1 MKIVKLK
8 EPYDKN
14 AIVDS
19 PIVLALGFFDGVHR
33 GHQEVIKRAIEK
45 GKSLG
50 VKVAVMTFDRHPK
63 IIFQNIDGE
72 KFKYLT
78 MLDEKLEH
86 FKNLGVDIAYVVK
99 FDENLAY
106 LSPQDFIDKYVVG
119 LHAICVVAGQ
129 DYTYG
134 KHDIANMD
142 TISDFAKGRFEII
155 TVDHLQ
161 RNDQKISSTQIRKD
175 LDSGNVEA
183 ANLLLGYQY
192 ENHGTVEHGFKRGRK
207 IGFPTLNV
215 SIPKNE
221 RILGEGVYAV
231 KVKIDKDNLWYE
243 GMASIGHNETF
254 GDDLEKTVEINLFNF
269 DKSVY
274 GEKVIVKW
282 YKFLREM
289 VKFDSVEELIDQLNK
304 DKRDTE
310 VFFGDLKK
318 ISTYRVALLIFCL
331 KLLTNPIN

>member
-161 RNDQKISSTQIRKD
+161 RNNQKISSTQIRKD

-231 KVKIDKDNLWYE
+231 KVKIDKDNSWYE

-254 GDDLEKTVEINLFNF
+254 GDNLEKTVEINLFNF

-318 ISTYRVALLIFCL
+318 
-331 KLLTNPIN
+331 N

>member
-175 LDSGNVEA
+175 LDNGNVEA

-231 KVKIDKDNLWYE
+231 KVKIDKDNSWYE

-318 ISTYRVALLIFCL
+318 
-331 KLLTNPIN
+331 N

>member
-1 MKIVKLK
+1 MEIVKLK

-33 GHQEVIKRAIEK
+33 GHQKVIKRAIEK

-183 ANLLLGYQY
+183 ANSLLGYQY
-192 ENHGTVEHGFKRGRK
+192 ENHGTVEHGFKRGKK

-310 VFFGDLKK
+310 VFFEDLKK
-318 ISTYRVALLIFCL
+318 
-331 KLLTNPIN
+331 N

>member
-45 GKSLG
+45 GKCLG

-161 RNDQKISSTQIRKD
+161 RNNQKISSTQIRKD

-318 ISTYRVALLIFCL
+318 
-331 KLLTNPIN
+331 N

>member
-1 MKIVKLK
+1 MEIVKLK

-14 AIVDS
+14 AIVNS

-161 RNDQKISSTQIRKD
+161 RNNQKISSTQIRKD

-231 KVKIDKDNLWYE
+231 KVKIDKDNSWYE

-254 GDDLEKTVEINLFNF
+254 CDDLEKTVEINLFNF

-318 ISTYRVALLIFCL
+318 
-331 KLLTNPIN
+331 N

>member
-1 MKIVKLK
+1 MKIIKLK

-161 RNDQKISSTQIRKD
+161 RNNQKISSTQIRKD

-231 KVKIDKDNLWYE
+231 KVKIDKDNSWYE

-318 ISTYRVALLIFCL
+318 
-331 KLLTNPIN
+331 N

>member
-19 PIVLALGFFDGVHR
+19 PIVLALGFFDGVHS

-161 RNDQKISSTQIRKD
+161 RNNQKISSTQIRKD

-231 KVKIDKDNLWYE
+231 KVKIDKDNSWYE

-318 ISTYRVALLIFCL
+318 
-331 KLLTNPIN
+331 N

>member
-72 KFKYLT
+72 EFKYLT

-161 RNDQKISSTQIRKD
+161 RNNQKISSTQIRKD

-231 KVKIDKDNLWYE
+231 KVKIDKDNSWYE

-318 ISTYRVALLIFCL
+318 
-331 KLLTNPIN
+331 N

>member
-1 MKIVKLK
+1 MEIVKLK

-310 VFFGDLKK
+310 VFFEDLKK
-318 ISTYRVALLIFCL
+318 ISTYRVTLLIFWL

>member
-78 MLDEKLEH
+78 MLDEKLKH

-119 LHAICVVAGQ
+119 LHAVCVVAGQ

-161 RNDQKISSTQIRKD
+161 RNNQKISSTQIRKD

-231 KVKIDKDNLWYE
+231 KVKVDKDNSWYE

-274 GEKVIVKW
+274 GEKIIVKW

-318 ISTYRVALLIFCL
+318 
-331 KLLTNPIN
+331 N

>member
-1 MKIVKLK
+1 MEIVKLK

-33 GHQEVIKRAIEK
+33 GHQKVIKRAIEK

-63 IIFQNIDGE
+63 IIFQNIDDE

-175 LDSGNVEA
+175 LDSRNVEA

-310 VFFGDLKK
+310 VFFEDLKK
-318 ISTYRVALLIFCL
+318 
-331 KLLTNPIN
+331 N

>member
-161 RNDQKISSTQIRKD
+161 RNNQKISSTQIRKD
-175 LDSGNVEA
+175 LDGGNVEA

-231 KVKIDKDNLWYE
+231 KVKIDKDNSWYE

-318 ISTYRVALLIFCL
+318 
-331 KLLTNPIN
+331 N

>member
-1 MKIVKLK
+1 MEIVKLK

-221 RILGEGVYAV
+221 RILEEGVYAV

-318 ISTYRVALLIFCL
+318 
-331 KLLTNPIN
+331 N

>member
-1 MKIVKLK
+1 MEIVKLK

-161 RNDQKISSTQIRKD
+161 RNNQKISSTQIRKD

-207 IGFPTLNV
+207 IGFPTLNI

-231 KVKIDKDNLWYE
+231 KVKIDKDNSWYE

-310 VFFGDLKK
+310 VFFEDSKK
-318 ISTYRVALLIFCL
+318 
-331 KLLTNPIN
+331 N

>member
-1 MKIVKLK
+1 MEIVKLK

-33 GHQEVIKRAIEK
+33 GHQKVIKRAIEK

-183 ANLLLGYQY
+183 ANSLLGYQY
-192 ENHGTVEHGFKRGRK
+192 ENHGTVEHGFKRGKK

-243 GMASIGHNETF
+243 GMASIGYNETF

-310 VFFGDLKK
+310 VFFEDLKK
-318 ISTYRVALLIFCL
+318 
-331 KLLTNPIN
+331 N

>member
-33 GHQEVIKRAIEK
+33 GHQEAIKRAIEK

-161 RNDQKISSTQIRKD
+161 RNNQKISSTQIRKD

-231 KVKIDKDNLWYE
+231 KVKIDKDNSWYE

-318 ISTYRVALLIFCL
+318 
-331 KLLTNPIN
+331 N

>member
-1 MKIVKLK
+1 MEIVKLK

-231 KVKIDKDNLWYE
+231 KVKIDKGNLWYE

-310 VFFGDLKK
+310 VFFEDLKK
-318 ISTYRVALLIFCL
+318 
-331 KLLTNPIN
+331 N

>member
-1 MKIVKLK
+1 MEIVKLK

-33 GHQEVIKRAIEK
+33 GHQKVIKRAIEK

-183 ANLLLGYQY
+183 ANSLLGYQY
-192 ENHGTVEHGFKRGRK
+192 ENHGTVEHGFKRGKK

-310 VFFGDLKK
+310 VFFEDLKK
-318 ISTYRVALLIFCL
+318 I
-331 KLLTNPIN
+331 

>member
-1 MKIVKLK
+1 MEIVKLK

-63 IIFQNIDGE
+63 IIFQNIDDE

-310 VFFGDLKK
+310 VFFEDLKK
-318 ISTYRVALLIFCL
+318 
-331 KLLTNPIN
+331 N

>member
-33 GHQEVIKRAIEK
+33 GHQKVIKRAIEK

-161 RNDQKISSTQIRKD
+161 RNNQKISSTQIRKD

-318 ISTYRVALLIFCL
+318 
-331 KLLTNPIN
+331 N

>member
-1 MKIVKLK
+1 MEIVKLK

-33 GHQEVIKRAIEK
+33 GHQKVIKRAIEK

-175 LDSGNVEA
+175 LNSGNVEA
-183 ANLLLGYQY
+183 ANSLLGYQY
-192 ENHGTVEHGFKRGRK
+192 ENHGTVEHGFKRGKK

-310 VFFGDLKK
+310 IFFEDLKK
-318 ISTYRVALLIFCL
+318 
-331 KLLTNPIN
+331 N

>member
-1 MKIVKLK
+1 MEIVKLK

-310 VFFGDLKK
+310 VFFEDSKK
-318 ISTYRVALLIFCL
+318 
-331 KLLTNPIN
+331 N

>member
-161 RNDQKISSTQIRKD
+161 RNNQKISSTQIRKD

-231 KVKIDKDNLWYE
+231 KVKVDKDNSWYE

-318 ISTYRVALLIFCL
+318 
-331 KLLTNPIN
+331 N

>member
-106 LSPQDFIDKYVVG
+106 LSPQDFIYKYVVG

-161 RNDQKISSTQIRKD
+161 RNNQKISSTQIRKD

-231 KVKIDKDNLWYE
+231 KVKIDKDNSWYE

-318 ISTYRVALLIFCL
+318 
-331 KLLTNPIN
+331 N

>member
-1 MKIVKLK
+1 MEIVKLK

-183 ANLLLGYQY
+183 ANSLLGYQY
-192 ENHGTVEHGFKRGRK
+192 ENHGTVEHGFKRGKK

-243 GMASIGHNETF
+243 GMASIGYNETF

-310 VFFGDLKK
+310 VFFEDLKK
-318 ISTYRVALLIFCL
+318 
-331 KLLTNPIN
+331 N

>member
-161 RNDQKISSTQIRKD
+161 RNNQKISSTQIRKD

-192 ENHGTVEHGFKRGRK
+192 ENHGTIEHGFKRGRK

-231 KVKIDKDNLWYE
+231 KVKIDKDNSWYE

-304 DKRDTE
+304 DKRNTE

-318 ISTYRVALLIFCL
+318 
-331 KLLTNPIN
+331 N

>member
-19 PIVLALGFFDGVHR
+19 PIVLALGFFHGVHR

-161 RNDQKISSTQIRKD
+161 RNNQKISSTQIRKD

-231 KVKIDKDNLWYE
+231 KVKIDKDNSWYE

-318 ISTYRVALLIFCL
+318 
-331 KLLTNPIN
+331 N

>member
-1 MKIVKLK
+1 MEIVKLK

-86 FKNLGVDIAYVVK
+86 FKNLGVDIAYVGK

-142 TISDFAKGRFEII
+142 TISNFAKGRFEII

-318 ISTYRVALLIFCL
+318 
-331 KLLTNPIN
+331 N

>member
-161 RNDQKISSTQIRKD
+161 RNNQKISSTQIRKD

-231 KVKIDKDNLWYE
+231 KVKIDKDNSWYE

-310 VFFGDLKK
+310 VFFGDLK
-318 ISTYRVALLIFCL
+318 
-331 KLLTNPIN
+331 IN

>member
-50 VKVAVMTFDRHPK
+50 VKVAVMTFDRRPK

-161 RNDQKISSTQIRKD
+161 RNNQKISSTQIRKD

-231 KVKIDKDNLWYE
+231 KVKIDKDNSWYE

-318 ISTYRVALLIFCL
+318 
-331 KLLTNPIN
+331 N

>member
-254 GDDLEKTVEINLFNF
+254 GDNLEKTVEINLFNF

-318 ISTYRVALLIFCL
+318 
-331 KLLTNPIN
+331 N

>member
-161 RNDQKISSTQIRKD
+161 RNNQKISSTQIRKD

-231 KVKIDKDNLWYE
+231 KVKIDKDNSWYE
-243 GMASIGHNETF
+243 GMASIGHDETF

-318 ISTYRVALLIFCL
+318 
-331 KLLTNPIN
+331 N

>member
-161 RNDQKISSTQIRKD
+161 RNNQKISSTQIRKD

-231 KVKIDKDNLWYE
+231 KVKIDKDNSWYE

-318 ISTYRVALLIFCL
+318 KLALIG
-331 KLLTNPIN
+331 LLC

>member
-50 VKVAVMTFDRHPK
+50 VKVTVMTFDRHPK

-161 RNDQKISSTQIRKD
+161 RNNQKISSTQIRKD

-231 KVKIDKDNLWYE
+231 KVKIDKDNSWYE

-318 ISTYRVALLIFCL
+318 
-331 KLLTNPIN
+331 N

>member
-119 LHAICVVAGQ
+119 LHAVCVVAGQ

-254 GDDLEKTVEINLFNF
+254 GDDLERTVEINLFNF

-318 ISTYRVALLIFCL
+318 
-331 KLLTNPIN
+331 N

>member
-78 MLDEKLEH
+78 MLDEKLEY

-161 RNDQKISSTQIRKD
+161 RNNQKISSTQIRKD

-231 KVKIDKDNLWYE
+231 KVKIDKDNSWYE

-318 ISTYRVALLIFCL
+318 
-331 KLLTNPIN
+331 N